1 MDETKMNMYQ
11 NDWKR
16 KVWRGKETAPDLN
29 YTTFTVKHGGGGIVM
44 YGYQWNG
51 SLVQSDDVTEDSS
64 WMNSEVYLAILSAQ
78 IQPNTAALL
87 MTMQIDDDPKYIIH
101 PFSEMEMQHVV
112 LSTGSRLQARL
123 GLKLC

>member
-1 MDETKMNMYQ
+1 
-11 NDWKR
+11 
-16 KVWRGKETAPDLN
+16 
-29 YTTFTVKHGGGGIVM
+29 M

-51 SLVQSDDVTEDSS
+51 SLVQSDDVTEDSI

-87 MTMQIDDDPKYIIH
+87 MTMQIDDDPKFIIH

-123 GLKLC
+123 GLKLCYFVQ

>member
-1 MDETKMNMYQ
+1 
-11 NDWKR
+11 
-16 KVWRGKETAPDLN
+16 
-29 YTTFTVKHGGGGIVM
+29 M

-51 SLVQSDDVTEDSS
+51 SLVLGDDVTEDSI

-78 IQPNTAALL
+78 IQPNSAALL
-87 MTMQIDDDPKYIIH
+87 MTMQIDDDPKYIH

-123 GLKLC
+123 GLKLCQFVQ